1 VSVSVE
7 VSGGLPSLA
16 TAEALQSPHAAFAEL
31 RERDPVHLSPEFGFY
46 FVTRFDDCVAVVRDP
61 ETYSS
66 NTFPMLPS
74 SLSINPRRPAVDAI
88 LDQGIVPVATLVW
101 ADGLEHKRHSKL
113 VKQAFSA
120 RRLSTLEPVISGL
133 VDEAIAAM
141 PDAGVIDLVTDFAV
155 PVSVGVIANILGVQ
169 HADLQ
174 HFHEWTDAFLA
185 RLGTVLAEQDDI
197 AAAHQ
202 CLALQNYIVERIEER
217 RGAPR
222 DDLLSDLVNGRGDE
236 GETLS
241 HEELVTILLAL
252 ISAGN
257 DTTRGLISSAMLELL
272 RHPELLEQA
281 RGDDA
286 VLAAVLEET
295 LRVHSPAQYQLRVTT
310 RETVLGGTTIPAGAL
325 VGLMWTSAN
334 RDPSRFERPDE
345 FLLGRENAKSHL
357 AFGYGLHFCVG
368 SAVARAEGRL
378 GIRGL
383 LDAFDR
389 IDLIEDAPRYLPTL
403 MVRNLV
409 DLPLRIR
416 KKPTR

>member
-1 VSVSVE
+1 VSVE
-7 VSGGLPSLA
+7 VNRGLPSLA

-46 FVTRFDDCVAVVRDP
+46 LVTRFDDCVAVVRDP
-61 ETYSS
+61 QTYSS
-66 NTFPMLPS
+66 NTFSMLPS

-101 ADGLEHKRHSKL
+101 ADGPEHKRHSKL

-141 PDAGVIDLVTDFAV
+141 PDAGVVDLVADFAV

-174 HFHEWTDAFLA
+174 HFHAWTDAFLA

-257 DTTRGLISSAMLELL
+257 DTTRALISSAMLELL

-310 RETVLGGTTIPAGAL
+310 RETVLGGTTIPVGAL

-383 LDAFDR
+383 LDAFDQ

-409 DLPLRIR
+409 DLPLTIH
-416 KKPTR
+416 KKPTQ

>member
-1 VSVSVE
+1 
-7 VSGGLPSLA
+7 
-16 TAEALQSPHAAFAEL
+16 
-31 RERDPVHLSPEFGFY
+31 
-46 FVTRFDDCVAVVRDP
+46 
-61 ETYSS
+61 
-66 NTFPMLPS
+66 
-74 SLSINPRRPAVDAI
+74 
-88 LDQGIVPVATLVW
+88 
-101 ADGLEHKRHSKL
+101 
-113 VKQAFSA
+113 
-120 RRLSTLEPVISGL
+120 
-133 VDEAIAAM
+133 
-141 PDAGVIDLVTDFAV
+141 
-155 PVSVGVIANILGVQ
+155 
-169 HADLQ
+169 
-174 HFHEWTDAFLA
+174 
-185 RLGTVLAEQDDI
+185 
-197 AAAHQ
+197 
-202 CLALQNYIVERIEER
+202 
-217 RGAPR
+217 
-222 DDLLSDLVNGRGDE
+222 LVNGRGDE

-257 DTTRGLISSAMLELL
+257 DTTRALISSAMLELL

-310 RETVLGGTTIPAGAL
+310 RETVLGGTTIPVGAL

-383 LDAFDR
+383 LDAFDQ

-409 DLPLRIR
+409 DLPLTIH
-416 KKPTR
+416 KKPAQ